1 MKLNRKRKSCDET
14 GKGKTPEE
22 DRAPQDDNKKDNKV
36 KVLNTL
42 NEAPK
47 GSQVTYLAWID
58 LPEEFI
64 QAIATE
70 DVDIPN
76 RKSFAIRLNAT
87 KIGQAKSIEKFLNK
101 MARLQ
106 SIIPFATIRYI
117 AIIIP
122 PHLVEKGFTGK
133 QGEQGMHL
141 ANMEDHVMGEWF
153 NLTIVQREDVVAR
166 FLRLGCLRF
175 DGQTSSP
182 QLNINGTIAGTRGKV
197 YFARFDWDEHDLKI
211 ITTLQQNVAHQSTC
225 MKMLSVKIGSGKVI
239 IRGGD
244 VDSDDD
250 ADSDDE
256 EQIVDTKWRGSQ
268 FVTFTSQLT
277 RTTVKA
283 FSCNGMFREERKLH
297 NQNHDDGKWVES
309 GEWFN
314 LNDAEVTAQIPQNRR
329 VIETTWERRRSG
341 RRSCYY
347 DDEVYVW
354 VNLGI
359 IEEWEMQDWTGEGK
373 IHHREE

>member
-1 MKLNRKRKSCDET
+1 MHQR
-14 GKGKTPEE
+14 PE
-22 DRAPQDDNKKDNKV
+22 
-36 KVLNTL
+36 
-42 NEAPK
+42 
-47 GSQVTYLAWID
+47 GSQVTYLVWIS
-58 LPEEFI
+58 LTKEFLS
-64 QAIATE
+64 AVAAE

-87 KIGQAKSIEKFLNK
+87 KIGQAKSIEKFLK

-133 QGEQGMHL
+133 HGEQSAHL
-141 ANMEDHVMGEWF
+141 VYADYWVLGEWF
-153 NLTIVQREDVVAR
+153 DLTIVQREALVAR

-182 QLNINGTIAGTRGKV
+182 QLKLNGTTAGKRGKV

-211 ITTLQQNVAHQSTC
+211 ITNLQQNVTHQSTC

-250 ADSDDE
+250 ADSDYE
-256 EQIVDTKWRGSQ
+256 EQNVDTKWRGSQ

-297 NQNHDDGKWVES
+297 NQNNDDDKWVGS

-314 LNDAEVTAQIPQNRR
+314 LNDAEVAAQIPQNKT
-329 VIETTWERRRSG
+329 VIETTWERRLIG
-341 RRSCYY
+341 RRSYYY

-373 IHHREE
+373 IHHREEEEE